1 MRARRFRS
9 ASRSRSFYTGGPQYR
24 NKVFVLPLRNM
35 SCVVLLWVLRR
46 AKAAFFICFAIGL
59 LLSGAQT
66 ADALNHEHPP
76 STVLQLQQT
85 IAPGSEAGAT
95 DPCMNTGHR
104 VAHCCS
110 ALHCMAGFAAVPATL
125 PSPALESPFPVETAG
140 LPSSRIP
147 DRLDRPP
154 KP

>member
-9 ASRSRSFYTGGPQYR
+9 ARCSRSVYTGAPPHR
-24 NKVFVLPLRNM
+24 NKVFVLPLRSM
-35 SCVVLLWVLRR
+35 SCVVLLWILGR

-59 LLSGAQT
+59 LLSGAQA
-66 ADALNHEHPP
+66 ADTLNHDHPT
-76 STVLQLQQT
+76 STVLQLPQT
-85 IAPGSEAGAT
+85 IAQGSEARAT
-95 DPCMNTGHR
+95 DPCINTGHR

-125 PSPALESPFPVETAG
+125 PSPAPESAVCIETAG
-140 LPSSRIP
+140 LPSSRVP